1 MNALFAVWLLL
12 FEKQDNGDVTHN
24 GMLQK
29 VLKHD
34 FEEQWKQKKQQKYTV
49 KMRKNTKNIIF

>member
-34 FEEQWKQKKQQKYTV
+34 FEEQWKQKK
-49 KMRKNTKNIIF
+49 TKIYS